1 MKVNELRVAINKEH
15 DFLLK
20 MFSKFVAEEFAKD
33 YNKILSKVIKGKN
46 LNAEDLM
53 KISYLQKKYN

>member
-20 MFSKFVAEEFAKD
+20 TFSKFVADEFVKD
-33 YNKILSKVIKGKN
+33 HNKILSKVIKGKN

-53 KISYLQKKYN
+53 KISHLQKK